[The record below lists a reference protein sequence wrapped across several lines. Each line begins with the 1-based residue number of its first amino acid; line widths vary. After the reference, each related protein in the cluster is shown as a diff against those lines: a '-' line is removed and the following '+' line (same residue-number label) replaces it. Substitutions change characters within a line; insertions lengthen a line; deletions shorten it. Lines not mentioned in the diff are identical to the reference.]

1 MKKFWPA
8 LAVVALLLAGAAA
21 PLWAAEGGGYS
32 ELQWKDLLYRL
43 LCFAVLAAVLLRVA
57 RRPVVAFFRE
67 RRENIARNLEY
78 LETQAHNL
86 EEQRELMGKQIANIA
101 SERDA
106 ILAQYE
112 RLGQKEAD
120 RLIAEAQAAAVSLLE
135 KAKEA
140 MEMEIK
146 SARQVL
152 LAEIVN
158 LSTQAARE
166 LLRKNITPDD
176 QKRLT
181 REFMDQVEKLA
192 SPH

>member
-8 LAVVALLLAGAAA
+8 LAVAVLLLAGAAA
-21 PLWAAEGGGYS
+21 PLWAAESGYS
-32 ELQWKDLLYRL
+32 DSQYKDLLYRL
-43 LCFAVLAAVLLRVA
+43 LCFAVLAAVLFRVA
-57 RRPVVAFFRE
+57 RRPVAAFFRE
-67 RRENIARNLEY
+67 RRESIARNLEY
-78 LETQAHNL
+78 LETQARNL
-86 EEQRELMGKQIANIA
+86 EEQRELMSKQIANIA

-120 RLIAEAQAAAVSLLE
+120 RLIAEAQTAAAMLLE

-140 MEMEIK
+140 LELEIK

-152 LAEIVN
+152 LAEIVS

-181 REFMDQVEKLA
+181 LEFMDQVEKLA
-192 SPH
+192 APH